1 MLRREVGPFHPSA
14 ETVMAIE
21 TKRLRKAVVPVAGF
35 GTRLLPVTK
44 SVPKELLP
52 VVDIPAIQVIVEECI
67 ESGIEEVIFITG
79 RGKGQ
84 IEDHFDYDYELE
96 KVLEE
101 RGKEEELEKVRKIS
115 SMIRTISVRQKK
127 PLGLGH
133 AVYCARDVVGDE
145 PFMVLLPDDIITAD
159 PPCTKQMLEVYEKY
173 GQGVVSV
180 MDVPSEEVSDY
191 GIVAG
196 ESWAPNLVR
205 IRTLVEKPDPEI
217 APSNLAIIGRYLLPP
232 VVFDYLAD
240 ATPDETGEIQ
250 LTAALSQLAR
260 DRALVGYEFEGMR
273 HDIGDKLGF
282 LTANI
287 AHALRRHDLGEE
299 LKKYLREKLGDDL
312 PT

>member
-1 MLRREVGPFHPSA
+1 MTMDTRSV
-14 ETVMAIE
+14 TKAII
-21 TKRLRKAVVPVAGF
+21 PVAGF

-67 ESGIEEVIFITG
+67 DSGIEEVIFITG
-79 RGKGQ
+79 RGKVG

-101 RGKEEELEKVRKIS
+101 RGKTEELEKVREIS

-133 AVYCARDVVGDE
+133 AVYCARDVIGNE

-159 PPCTKQMLEVYEKY
+159 PPCAQQMINVYEQY
-173 GQGVVSV
+173 GQGVVSL
-180 MDVPSEEVSDY
+180 MEVPNKEVDRY
-191 GIVAG
+191 GIVTG
-196 ESWAPNLVR
+196 ESWAPNMVR
-205 IRTLVEKPDPEI
+205 IRTLVEKPTPDI

-232 VVFDYLAD
+232 VIFDYLAD
-240 ATPDETGEIQ
+240 ATPDAETGEIQ
-250 LTAALSQLAR
+250 LTTALTQLAR
-260 DRALVGYEFEGMR
+260 ERALVGYEFEGMR

-287 AHALRRHDLGEE
+287 AHALRRHDLGPELRE
-299 LKKYLREKLGDDL
+299 YLKKKVGEDIL
-312 PT
+312 